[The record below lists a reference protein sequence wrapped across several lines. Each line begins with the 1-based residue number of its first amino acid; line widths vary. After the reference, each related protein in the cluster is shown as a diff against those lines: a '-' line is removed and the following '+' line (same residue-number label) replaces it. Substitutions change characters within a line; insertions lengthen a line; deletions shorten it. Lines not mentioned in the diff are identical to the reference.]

1 MRNMTRNRKP
11 LIFKVVATLMLSLAC
26 SIALA
31 QPFPSRPIK
40 LIVPFTAGGSVDA
53 VGRAVGQGLSEQ
65 LGQPV
70 VVDNRPGADGAIG
83 TAEVIRSKPDGH
95 TLLVATNTQILA
107 VPTLRLKPPYDPL
120 TALQPIGLLGQSAFF
135 MYVHPSLPVNNLKEF
150 IAYAKANPGKLSY
163 AFGNSTGNLA
173 AAQLVRLAGLQ
184 MTGVPYKGEAPALPD
199 LISGR
204 VQMMLASTTSMLN
217 MVKDGKLKAIASIGD
232 ARSAL
237 APDVPTFDEAGLRG
251 ITILPWIGLFAPAD
265 TPPEIVTRLSREL
278 TTLMRQP
285 ANARLL
291 EQQGLTPTVR
301 SPGEMRTF
309 ISAQLQIW
317 TRLISEAGVERE

>member
-1 MRNMTRNRKP
+1 MRDMTRNRKP
-11 LIFKVVATLMLSLAC
+11 LTFKVAATLMLSLAC

-53 VGRAVGQGLSEQ
+53 VGRAVGQGLAEQ

-173 AAQLVRLAGLQ
+173 AAQLVRVAGLQ

-232 ARSAL
+232 QRSAL
-237 APDVPTFDEAGLRG
+237 APEVPTFDEAGLRG

-265 TPPEIVTRLSREL
+265 TSPEIVTKLSREL

>member
-11 LIFKVVATLMLSLAC
+11 LTFKVVATLMLSLAC

-150 IAYAKANPGKLSY
+150 IAYAKASPGKLSY

-217 MVKDGKLKAIASIGD
+217 MVKDGKLKAIASIGEQ
-232 ARSAL
+232 RSAL
-237 APDVPTFDEAGLRG
+237 APEVPTFDEAGLRG

-265 TPPEIVTRLSREL
+265 TSPEIVTRLSREL
-278 TTLMRQP
+278 TTLIRQP

-309 ISAQLQIW
+309 ISTQLQIW

>member
-1 MRNMTRNRKP
+1 MRNMTRNKKP
-11 LIFKVVATLMLSLAC
+11 LTFKVVATLMLSLAC

-31 QPFPSRPIK
+31 QPFPSRPVK

-265 TPPEIVTRLSREL
+265 TSPEIVTRLSREL

-291 EQQGLTPTVR
+291 EQQGLTPAVR

-309 ISAQLQIW
+309 ISTQLQIW